1 MLVSGSKSPFSSK
14 VLTGQDII
22 EHGSLG
28 FQVHP
33 KFGLCL
39 KLRLIKIYLL
49 RPVYIVFHAN
59 KKKLHTIE
67 SKNFESEF
75 NLEKEF
81 K

>member
-59 KKKLHTIE
+59 KKNKKENLIGE
-67 SKNFESEF
+67 NQDK
-75 NLEKEF
+75 LEKLA
-81 K
+81 